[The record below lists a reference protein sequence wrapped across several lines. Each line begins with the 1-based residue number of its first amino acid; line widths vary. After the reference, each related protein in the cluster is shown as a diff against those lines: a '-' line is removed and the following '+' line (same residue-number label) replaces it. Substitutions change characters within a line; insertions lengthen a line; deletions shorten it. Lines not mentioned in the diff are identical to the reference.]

1 MDNKIRK
8 NPRQVHSPVNTSPS
22 STTADDEFPAISV
35 LYVDDEPALLEPT
48 RLSLEKR
55 GNISV
60 DTTTSAQDALEKIR
74 IRSYDVIVS
83 DYQMPEMDGIQFL
96 KQLRKSGNLIPF
108 IVFTGK
114 GREDAIIEAYDAGA
128 DFYLAKGGNPRA
140 MFRDLTNKIVQ
151 VVTRHRA
158 EKALRES
165 EERYRKV
172 MEQSHDAIFICRGSK
187 FVFVNDRV
195 SEISGYS
202 KKELYDMEMWDL
214 LHPEDRE
221 HVMEISRN
229 RTKGEP
235 VPETYEARIVTRNGE
250 VRYLEFAVTTLV
262 FNGENANLCSVR
274 DITERRRADEALRK
288 SEEKYRSIFNTFDD
302 LYYQTDMQGII
313 TTLSPSCKKI
323 TGWEASELIGLQVRE
338 LYPYP
343 EQRKLLLDEML
354 ATGAVH
360 DFEVILKNK
369 EGKHLNVSVTSHIVR
384 DEKGNPVGVEGSLR
398 NITERKMVE
407 DALHASEEQ
416 YRTLADFLP
425 VMVFEADRNGKITFA
440 NRLTYPSFGIEPS
453 DVLAGVNMI
462 DFVVPEERPAAQANL
477 LELLQGEARGPSEYT
492 LMRKDTSRF
501 PAMVRTSAIFDK
513 KTGAASGIRGVI
525 IDLTERKKKDEA
537 LRQSEASY
545 HGLFN
550 AVKDAICVLDRAG
563 SFIDA
568 NKGAEEMF
576 GYPHQF
582 FVGKTIGLIAAR
594 GRNDPEQARNRVDR
608 AFHGEPQQLEF
619 WAQRSNGD
627 EFLTDV
633 RLYKGTYFGQDVVI
647 ALAVDITE
655 RKKAEEELKSSEQ
668 YLKTIFHSVQTG
680 LVIIDPR
687 THIIMDANPAAV
699 QLIGAD
705 KSAIIGAVCDDFIC
719 HTMRG
724 KCPITDLHLNIENA
738 ESLLIKAD
746 GKKIPI
752 LKTVIPVTISGEQFL
767 LESFLDITD
776 RKRAED
782 AMQKAY
788 FELEQKVEERTLELS
803 KLTGNLQNEIA
814 ERNRV
819 MEALAVSEEKYRSLV
834 EQIGDIVFHIDQ
846 NGFLTYVSPHVLAD
860 MGIGPEQIPKIR
872 AFELAPPKY
881 RETIEKYLEPGLSS
895 HQPVSGFEIEVK
907 DFLTQKS
914 LVFEVN
920 ATPSYDK
927 TGAYNG
933 YSGIAR
939 DITERKALQD
949 EVAASLNEKEILLK
963 EIHHR
968 VKNNMQVV
976 SSLLSLQVRQMKDVK
991 SREALRESQNRIM
1004 SIALVHEKLYQSKN
1018 LARIQYQ
1025 DYLKTIAENLLQSYG
1040 VPPGKIRIDIHAD
1053 RIVLPISKA
1062 IPVSLMIN
1070 EMLSNSLKYA
1080 FPDGRT
1086 GAITVDIRNDG
1097 DRHTLVVRDDGI
1109 GIPEGFDLDHTE
1121 TLGLQLVNSLVA
1133 QILGTITLDR
1143 TSGTEFRITFSLEPT
1158 GGDHY
1163 G

>member
-1 MDNKIRK
+1 MDNHIRK
-8 NPRQVHSPVNTSPS
+8 KRQHVPSPVSASASGTN
-22 STTADDEFPAISV
+22 DDDDAPAISV
-35 LYVDDEPALLEPT
+35 LYVDDEPVLLEPT

-74 IRSYDVIVS
+74 MRSYDVIVS

-96 KQLRKSGNLIPF
+96 KQLRERGNHIPF

-114 GREDAIIEAYDAGA
+114 GREDAVIEAYDAGA
-128 DFYLAKGGNPRA
+128 DFYLSNGGNPKV
-140 MFRDLTNKIVQ
+140 MFRDLTNKIEQ

-172 MEQSHDAIFICRGSK
+172 IEQSHDAIFICRGSK

-195 SEISGYS
+195 SEISGFS
-202 KKELYDMEMWDL
+202 KKELYDMDMWDL

-221 HVMEISRN
+221 HVMGIAGG
-229 RTKGEP
+229 RTKGEA
-235 VPETYEARIVTRNGE
+235 VPQTYEARIVTKNGE
-250 VRYLEFAVTTLV
+250 VRYLEFAVTTLL
-262 FNGENANLCSVR
+262 FNGEHANLCSVR
-274 DITERRRADEALRK
+274 DITERRRADDALRK

-302 LYYQTDMQGII
+302 LYYQTDMQGLI

-323 TGWEASELIGLQVRE
+323 TGWEASELIGLQVLD
-338 LYPYP
+338 LYPFP
-343 EQRKLLLDEML
+343 EQRKLLLNEML
-354 ATGAVH
+354 IAGAVH

-384 DEKGNPVGVEGSLR
+384 DDKGNAVGVEGSLR

-407 DALHASEEQ
+407 DALHASEEK

-425 VMVFEADRNGKITFA
+425 VMVFEADREGKITFA
-440 NRLTYPSFGIEPS
+440 NRLTYPTFGIEPE
-453 DVLAGVNMI
+453 DVTAGINVI
-462 DFVVPEERPAAQANL
+462 DYIVPEERPVAESSL
-477 LELLQGEARGPSEYT
+477 LKLFQGETRGPSEYT
-492 LMRKDTSRF
+492 LMRKDKSRF
-501 PAMVRTSAIFDK
+501 PAMIRASAIFGK
-513 KTGAASGIRGVI
+513 KNHTASGIRGVI
-525 IDLTERKKKDEA
+525 IDLTERKQKDEA
-537 LRQSEASY
+537 LRQSVASY

-550 AVKDAICVLDRAG
+550 AVKDAICILDRAG

-582 FVGKTIGLIAAR
+582 FVGKTIGLLASQ
-594 GRNDPEQARNRVDR
+594 GKNDPEQAKNRVEK

-655 RKKAEEELKSSEQ
+655 RKKAEEELKGSEQ

-680 LVIIDPR
+680 LVIIDPQ

-699 QLIGAD
+699 QLIGAE

-724 KCPITDLHLNIENA
+724 KCPVTDLHLNIENA

-752 LKTVIPVTISGEQFL
+752 LKTVIPVTISGQQFL

-819 MEALAVSEEKYRSLV
+819 MEALLASEEKYRSLV

-846 NGFLTYVSPHVLAD
+846 YGFLTYVSPHVLAD
-860 MGIGPEQIPKIR
+860 MGISPEQISKIR

-881 RETIEKYLEPGLSS
+881 QETIEKYLEPGLSS
-895 HQPVSGFEIEVK
+895 HQPVSGFEIEVP
-907 DFLTQKS
+907 DFVSKKS
-914 LVFEVN
+914 LIFEVN

-927 TGAYNG
+927 TGTYTG

-939 DITERKALQD
+939 DITERKALQN
-949 EVAASLNEKEILLK
+949 EIASSLKEKEILLK

-968 VKNNMQVV
+968 VKNNMQVI
-976 SSLLSLQVRQMKDVK
+976 SSLLNLQVRLMKDVK
-991 SREALRESQNRIM
+991 GREALRESQNRVM
-1004 SIALVHEKLYQSKN
+1004 SIALVHEKLYQSKS

-1040 VPPGKIRIDIHAD
+1040 IPPGKIRIDINAD
-1053 RIVLPISKA
+1053 NVVLPISKA
-1062 IPVSLMIN
+1062 IPISLMIN

-1080 FPDGRT
+1080 FPDDRT
-1086 GAITVDIRNDG
+1086 GVIIVDIQKEG
-1097 DRHTLVVRDDGI
+1097 DQHTLVVRDDGI
-1109 GIPEGFDLDHTE
+1109 GLPEGFDLDHTE
-1121 TLGLQLVNSLVA
+1121 TLGLQLVNSLVG
-1133 QILGTITLDR
+1133 QILGTITLNR
-1143 TSGTEFRITFSLEPT
+1143 TRGTEFRIAFSLEPT